1 MINLIWL
8 LMILIGFV
16 FEAVNGNIEVVTQAA
31 FDGAATGVTV
41 CFGLISVLVF
51 WMGMMKMA
59 EDAGLL
65 ARIAKLLVRL
75 WASCSP
81 MCPKIIRRW
90 VIFSPI

>member
-1 MINLIWL
+1 
-8 LMILIGFV
+8 MILIGFA
-16 FEAVNGNIEVVTQAA
+16 FAAINGNIEVVTQAA

-59 EDAGLL
+59 EDAVSCLGLL
-65 ARIAKLLVRL
+65 SCLVPL